1 MDKRVEI
8 VNRATKATTTSVARD
23 GESRIPV
30 PADSNVRIAAPP
42 SSVTSMVREGD
53 DLILKFA
60 DGSTL
65 RLEGYFGCS
74 PQDLGQLFLDDPA
87 SGSEWLVN
95 LGDASCV
102 APGDLS
108 TEALSYD
115 FAPLEG
121 SAAAGAAGGAAA
133 GGGISN
139 GLLIGLGALAV
150 GGGVAAAASG
160 GGGGGNGGGTG
171 NPPPDTTAPAV
182 PVFSGASDDA
192 APVTGPLVAGSSTND
207 STPTFRGTG
216 EPGATVTVFDNGTR
230 IGTATVGADGNWSFT
245 PSTPLGDGAHSL
257 TFTATDAAGN
267 QSAAT
272 APFGFTVDTG
282 VPAAPTVNPTDGTT
296 LSGTAEAGATI
307 GIDTNGD
314 GVADATTNAGADGNW
329 SVTLPAGLAGGTV
342 VSVVATDA
350 AGNASPAG
358 TVTVDTSLDTTPP
371 AAPSVTQAVE
381 PGGATNDTMPT
392 FGGTGEPGAT
402 IGVFDNGTQIGSVVV
417 APDGTWSFTPGAP
430 LGEGAHNLTF
440 TATDAAG
447 NQSAASGPYAFTID
461 TAPPAAPVLDPSD
474 GTTISGTAEAGAAIA
489 IDVNGDGVPDQTTTA
504 GADGTWSV
512 TLPSQLG
519 NGTVVSVIATDAAG
533 NSSGAGSVTVVNG
546 VDLTPPP
553 VPVVTDTIVPDGATN
568 DTTPTFGGT
577 TEPGSRVDVFD
588 NGILI
593 GSAVVAPDGSWSFT
607 PATPLGEGPHSL
619 TFVAVDAAGNQSAA
633 SAPHA
638 FSVDTLPPAA
648 PVLGPTDGTTI
659 SGTAEAGATIGVDTN
674 GDGVADAT
682 TTAGENGSWSVT
694 LPSPLSDGT
703 VVSATATDAAGNTS
717 GAGTATVDDGIDT
730 TPPAAPVVSGASDDA
745 SPVIVPIAEGGATND
760 TTPTFGGTT
769 EPGSTIAVYDGETQI
784 GTALVAL
791 NGAWT
796 FTPTSPLGEG
806 QHRLTFVAIDASGN
820 RGAPSAPF
828 LFSVDT
834 SAPGAPTLRPT
845 DGTMLSGTAEVG
857 ATVEIDTNGDGT
869 ADAFVQADGAGNWTY
884 VPGSAI
890 PDGTAITVTARDAA
904 GNASAPAAVT
914 VDASVPVAPGIVEVL
929 DDAEGVTGLV
939 ARGGVSNDP
948 TLTIN
953 GTAEPGSTVRV
964 YDGATLIGTLT
975 ADPAGNWS
983 LTTGA
988 LAEGPHEFAVTATDE
1003 TGNISGPSTFYG
1015 VVIDLS
1021 PPATL
1026 VVNPTDGTT
1035 LSGTTEAGAT
1045 VLVDTNGDG
1054 TPEQTATA
1062 GTDGRW
1068 SVTFPAP
1075 LGDGT
1080 VVSVIAVDPA
1090 GNATSPATVTVEDS
1104 IDSTPPPIPVLGAVT
1119 DGADPA
1125 QGPLAD
1131 GDATNDPQ
1139 PVLTGTAEGNALV
1152 SVYDN
1157 GVLLGTTNASG
1168 TGTWSFT
1175 PTAPLSD
1182 GPHSLT
1188 VTTTDG
1194 TGNESLPSPAF
1205 TLTVDTAP
1213 PAAPVVNP
1221 SDGQTITGTAEA
1233 NATVNLDLDNDG
1245 TFDDTTQAD
1254 ASGVWTYTPS
1264 APLGSGPISVTATDS
1279 AGNTSLPALGTVDAN
1294 APIAP
1299 VISAVTDDV
1308 GANRGPLVSGA
1319 STDDGQPTF
1328 TGTAEPNALITLYD
1342 GATVIGTAQADGT
1355 GAWTVTPTAP
1365 LGQGSHTLSVTAT
1378 DAVGNEGP
1386 GAGFT
1391 LVIDNAGPAAPVIAE
1406 IADNVGLPQGPIAPG
1421 GITDD
1426 TQPTLTGTAEAN
1438 STVSIYSN
1446 GVLLGSTG
1454 ANGTGAWTFTPTA
1467 PLAQGSNSII
1477 VVATDA
1483 AGNIGTPSEPYL
1495 LTVDSVV
1502 PTTPVFTSGF
1512 DDVGLVQGSLAT
1524 GASTDDTLPVL
1535 SGTADPNAVVSILLG
1550 GAFVTTVTADP
1561 FGVWSYTPSAALGN
1575 GTYSFTATVTNAAGV
1590 PSAASA
1596 PFVLTISTAPPAAPS
1611 IVSAADNVGRLQD
1624 PLLDGAFTDDV
1635 LPVLSGTAAIG
1646 STVTVYDNG
1655 VAVGV
1660 ATMDGSGGWTFSPT
1674 SALSEG
1680 VHVFTA
1686 TAVDPIG
1693 NTSVLSGSFTLNID
1707 TAAPA
1712 APVIAPSAGTVLT
1725 GTAEANALIELD
1737 LDGDGTV
1744 DDTTTANNLGA
1755 WTYTPAGTLQNGVTV
1770 IATAV
1775 DEAGNVSGSD
1785 SIIIDRTPPQAPIIN
1800 LVTDDVGG
1808 QTDPVANGGT
1818 TDDVLPEISGTA
1830 EAGATVRI
1838 YDFGVLIGTVTAGS
1852 TGAWTFQVPSTAPLG
1867 ATPHSFTA
1875 TATDTLGNVGSA
1887 SAPYLVTVDVSPV
1900 ATPLIT
1906 GVTDDVGT
1914 IVGNVGN
1921 AGVTDDTLPV
1931 IVGTAGANARV
1942 TVYDGSNILGTA
1954 TADGNGDWS
1963 LALTGAL
1970 GNGPH
1975 TFTAIATNAAG
1986 NTSAFSPGYQV
1997 TVNTAIPSIPV
2008 ITQANDDVPGNTA
2021 PVLSGGLTNDMN
2033 PTLVGT
2039 ADANAT
2045 VAIYSNGVFV
2055 TNVTASPTGTW
2066 NYVLTVTADGPQSIT
2081 VSAINAAGSSSPQ
2094 SAPFVFTVDGTPPPA
2109 PLVNPTNG
2117 SGTLSGTAEAGATVS
2132 IVIGAAAPV
2141 TVTADGTGL
2150 WTYPITG
2157 TTPANTPIAVTAID
2171 AAGNASSVTTI
2182 NVDQSAPIAP
2192 VLVSATDD
2200 QGTVNGTFS
2209 NNATIDDTL
2218 PVFTGTAEANA
2229 TVRVYDGQN
2238 LIGTVQADGAGN
2250 WTITPSSP
2258 LLDGPHSITFTATDL
2273 AGNLGAASAPFVFS
2287 VLTGTP
2293 GVPVIGQVADNGP
2306 TPGTISGGGSTND
2319 DTPVISGTADPDA
2332 VITLYVD
2339 GLPVDTTTAGP
2350 TGDWSFT
2357 SASLDDGPHT
2367 FAVTATN
2374 AAGNVSGLSGN
2385 YAIIVDTDAPDAPVM
2400 LTTDGT
2406 TVIGTGEAGAT
2417 ITLTEPGNPTP
2428 YTTTVNDLGQW
2439 SITLTPRAANAET
2452 LTAIATDAAGNNS
2465 GPDTVVVDY
2474 GIDTTPPPIPVIVQ
2488 VNDNT
2493 GPNLGPVSDGG
2504 FTNETLPVVSGTA
2517 AAGTII
2523 RVYDNGAFVGSTTSD
2538 ATTGNWSLT
2547 LSSPLGEGPHSLSA
2561 TATSSA
2567 GVESIAGNAIS
2578 FTVDFTPP
2586 AQPVVDPSNGQTLVG
2601 TAEAN
2606 AFVDI
2611 SIGGNSP
2618 VTVQADGAGNWSYTP
2633 GSPLNEASVVS
2644 VIARDAAGNLSS
2656 SATPVID
2663 TTEPAAPAITGAD
2676 DDAGGLLGNVA
2687 SGGGT
2692 DDTTPTLSGI
2702 AEAGS
2707 TVNVYDGAVLLGSTI
2722 ATGGVW
2728 TFTPPTGLAEGP
2740 HSFTVTATD
2749 ALGNVSDASAPYAL
2763 TIVTSVP
2770 GAPVITGGADN
2781 VGAITDPIV
2790 NGGATDD
2797 PTPTLSGTAGANL
2810 TINIYEGTTLV
2821 GTTISDGTGAWTV
2834 ATNPLGQGP
2843 HVLTAVAVNAAG
2855 TAGAASTAFTVNVD
2869 IQPPPTPSL
2878 IAVTDDVGPIQA
2890 ALTTGARTDDTLPT
2904 LSGTAEAN
2912 SNVSIFD
2919 NGTLLGTVK
2928 ADGSGAWT
2936 FTPTT
2941 PLASGDHALTITATD
2956 AVGNQSG
2963 ATAAFNLTV
2972 DTAAPIAPVIGGAID
2987 DAGVGGPVL
2996 NGGSTDDALP
3006 QLTGT
3011 AEANATVFIYN
3022 NGVLLGTTAADNLGA
3037 WSFTPLSPLSDGA
3050 HSFTATARDV
3060 AGNLSGA
3067 STAYVVNV
3075 DTTPPPA
3082 PVIVTVTDD
3091 ALPRTGVV
3099 ASGGAT
3105 NDTMPT
3111 LAGTAEANSS
3121 VSIYDNGQFVTT
3133 VSANGTGAWTYT
3145 PTGPLGEGNH
3155 SFTARA
3161 TDATGNQGAA
3171 SAAYTVRVDIT
3182 PPNAPV
3188 IASVTDDIGTVQG
3201 AVANGGTTNDTIP
3214 LLRGTAEA
3222 GSTLTILAN
3231 GATIGTA
3238 QVDATGNWSFSPPT
3252 ALAEGTYAFTA
3263 IATDAA
3269 GNPGTA
3275 SAPFT
3280 VTVDITAPPPPVIS
3294 SIVDDVAPTTGVIAN
3309 GGISNDASPQLTGTA
3324 AANTVVL
3331 VYDGTVLLGS
3341 TTSNA
3346 LGAWTF
3352 TPSAAIANGAHNFT
3366 AVAVDG
3372 AGNASTASN
3381 AYGMTVDTAAPVQTI
3396 AFTTLSTDTGTLGDW
3411 STQDTSP
3418 TIGGTLSA
3426 ALGTG
3431 EQVQIRIDGG
3441 AWVNASSSGSTWFYG
3456 AGTLA
3461 VGSHSVVARV
3471 VDAAGN
3477 IGSSASQTVSITAI
3491 PAQAPI
3497 VQASGTSLLG
3507 LVGVE
3512 ALGLIDLNTQS
3523 LTAVDP
3529 NNNLRSVQVRYAPL
3543 LALSLGAYTLTAS
3556 TALAAELGL
3565 QIAVN
3570 NTAGLLGIVAPTST
3584 LTITAIGGGAID
3596 NLAVNELLN
3605 TVHFQQNVSTL
3616 GVDLL
3621 NSISISATDTTNLT
3635 STSSTGTLLD
3645 LSLLNASGSANVFEG
3660 GTGNDTLTGSA
3671 GNDRLYGHAGN
3682 DVLNGG
3688 NGSDFLRGGAGAD
3701 TLNGGAGNDTLVYD
3715 SADTLIDGGTG
3726 TDTLL
3731 IDSGTGQVLD
3741 LGTATNIRN
3750 IEVINLGIGDA
3761 GRRINLTE
3769 AGVIRATESS
3779 HQLTINGDANDSVTM
3794 TGAVFQ
3800 GQTLIGGEAYNH
3812 YSLGTTDIFVDHPVM
3827 VIV

>member
-23 GESRIPV
+23 GESRILV

-115 FAPLEG
+115 FAPVEG

-216 EPGATVTVFDNGTR
+216 EPGATVTIFDNGTR
-230 IGTATVGADGNWSFT
+230 IGTATVGADGNWTFT
-245 PSTPLGDGAHSL
+245 LSTPLGDGAHSL

-314 GVADATTNAGADGNW
+314 GVADATT
-329 SVTLPAGLAGGTV
+329 T
-342 VSVVATDA
+342 
-350 AGNASPAG
+350 AG
-358 TVTVDTSLDTTPP
+358 T
-371 AAPSVTQAVE
+371 
-381 PGGATNDTMPT
+381 
-392 FGGTGEPGAT
+392 
-402 IGVFDNGTQIGSVVV
+402 
-417 APDGTWSFTPGAP
+417 
-430 LGEGAHNLTF
+430 
-440 TATDAAG
+440 
-447 NQSAASGPYAFTID
+447 
-461 TAPPAAPVLDPSD
+461 
-474 GTTISGTAEAGAAIA
+474 
-489 IDVNGDGVPDQTTTA
+489 
-504 GADGTWSV
+504 DGTWSV
-512 TLPSQLG
+512 TLPSPLG

-553 VPVVTDTIVPDGATN
+553 VPVVTDTIAPDGATN

-588 NGILI
+588 NGTLI

-607 PATPLGEGPHSL
+607 PGTPLGEGPHSL
-619 TFVAVDAAGNQSAA
+619 TFVAVDAAGNQSAV

-904 GNASAPAAVT
+904 GNVSAPAAVT

-1003 TGNISGPSTFYG
+1003 TGNVSGPSTFYG

-1026 VVNPTDGTT
+1026 VVDPTDGTT

-1157 GVLLGTTNASG
+1157 GVLLGTTNATG

-1188 VTTTDG
+1188 VTTTDS

-1221 SDGQTITGTAEA
+1221 SDGQTITGTAEP
-1233 NATVNLDLDNDG
+1233 NAIVNLDLNNDG
-1245 TFDDTTQAD
+1245 TFDDTAQAD

-1279 AGNTSLPALGTVDAN
+1279 AGNTSLPALGTVDAT

-1308 GANRGPLVSGA
+1308 GANRGPLTSGA

-1446 GVLLGSTG
+1446 GVLLGSAG

-1512 DDVGLVQGSLAT
+1512 DNVGLVQGSLAT

-1590 PSAASA
+1590 PSATSA

-1611 IVSAADNVGRLQD
+1611 IVSAADNVGRFQD
-1624 PLLDGAFTDDV
+1624 PLSDGAFTDDV

-1680 VHVFTA
+1680 AHVFTA

-1808 QTDPVANGGT
+1808 QTGPVANGGT

-1838 YDFGVLIGTVTAGS
+1838 FDFGVLIGTVTAGS
-1852 TGAWTFQVPSTAPLG
+1852 TGAWTFQVPSAGSLS

-1875 TATDTLGNVGSA
+1875 TATDTLGNVGPA
-1887 SAPYLVTVDVSPV
+1887 SAPYLVNVDISPV
-1900 ATPLIT
+1900 PTPLIT

-1942 TVYDGSNILGTA
+1942 TVYDGSNVLGTA

-2008 ITQANDDVPGNTA
+2008 ITQANDDVPGNTT

-2066 NYVLTVTADGPQSIT
+2066 TYALTVTADGPQSIT

-2182 NVDQSAPIAP
+2182 NVDQSGPIAP

-2209 NNATIDDTL
+2209 ANDTIDDTL

-2258 LLDGPHSITFTATDL
+2258 LIDGPHSITFTATDL
-2273 AGNLGAASAPFVFS
+2273 AGNLGTASAPFVFS

-2293 GVPVIGQVADNGP
+2293 GVPIIDEVADNGP

-2339 GLPVDTTTAGP
+2339 GLPVDTTIAGP

-2357 SASLDDGPHT
+2357 PASLDDGPHT

-2385 YAIIVDTDAPDAPVM
+2385 FAIIVDTDAPDAPVM

-2406 TVIGTGEAGAT
+2406 TVIGTGEVGAT

-2428 YTTTVNDLGQW
+2428 YITTVNDLGQW

-2488 VNDNT
+2488 VADNT
-2493 GPNLGPVSDGG
+2493 APNIGPVSNGG
-2504 FTNETLPVVSGTA
+2504 FTNETLPQVSGTA

-2523 RVYDNGAFVGSTTSD
+2523 KVYDNGALVGTTTSTG
-2538 ATTGNWSLT
+2538 TTWSLT
-2547 LSSPLGEGPHSLSA
+2547 LDTALGEGPHSLTA
-2561 TATSSA
+2561 TATSA
-2567 GVESIAGNAIS
+2567 GGVESIAGDAIA
-2578 FTVDFTPP
+2578 FTVDLTPP
-2586 AQPVVDPSNGQTLVG
+2586 AQPVVDPSNGQTLAG

-2611 SIGGNSP
+2611 SIVGNP
-2618 VTVQADGAGNWSYTP
+2618 TVTVQADGAGNWSYTP

-2707 TVNVYDGAVLLGSTI
+2707 TVNVYDGAVLLGFTV

-2728 TFTPPTGLAEGP
+2728 EFTPPTGLAEGP

-2810 TINIYEGTTLV
+2810 TINIYDGVTLV

-2987 DAGVGGPVL
+2987 DVGVGGPVL

-3105 NDTMPT
+3105 NDTTPT

-3182 PPNAPV
+3182 PPNAPI
-3188 IASVTDDIGTVQG
+3188 IASVTDDVGTVQG

-3238 QVDATGNWSFSPPT
+3238 QVDATGNWTFSPPT

-3352 TPSAAIANGAHNFT
+3352 TPSTAIANGAHNFT

-3461 VGSHSVVARV
+3461 VGSHSVVARI

-3688 NGSDFLRGGAGAD
+3688 NGNDFLRGGAGAD